1 MSAFSHS
8 PPPVDPSEFYGDHG
22 RDGNELLHS
31 PNAVHTQESP
41 SLSVLTRTV
50 AIIKTQA
57 LHQRLEIEPRILEAN
72 FEIVKERQMEFD
84 PESDPETFY
93 ELFGDDARFLG
104 DGPVWLYVLER
115 RRAVQ
120 VLLTLL
126 PSLNDAV
133 IGVKSDAQA
142 EMLIAS
148 LFASS
153 PPFPPSELPHV
164 ESETFAGEY
173 DCASLL
179 SVNSAILEALQLG
192 LSAPVTP
199 PEIQTPSP
207 SSSDARAPGFAKAR
221 LSLGSTRS
229 NSSSREPVFRAR
241 PLPKTHH
248 APDIA
253 PRLTKA
259 ALLRQGLSVDGTPRG
274 DPLKSRMSM
283 ASTGRIP
290 PPRKDK
296 ENDAAEKEWE
306 KERARKTFTGVPGHK
321 RSETISVASTAPP
334 VIAPRLTKAA
344 ALRLGLEQPAT
355 PPGKKRMSI
364 SGPPPK
370 AAATL
375 GSTNGSYKSVN
386 PVTPRK
392 SSANSPSEADG
403 EETETEGRGHK
414 NTFEGVPGHKR
425 RESFSV
431 LSTKPPTIV
440 PRTNK
445 SAALRKEGGPP
456 PSSFMFRTPGAPKT
470 PGSGTHSRSSSVMS
484 ACHDGGNPTPLWGR
498 PISTVPPR
506 TASRAASR
514 TSHVVAPPLQKTSSY
529 SSQTSSSGT
538 GTGPLS
544 TTSATSNDSES
555 SSVQNGTT
563 SPPRPIRR
571 PSSLQAPT
579 IAPRPNKSAL
589 LRQQKQAAEAAK
601 PKSLWANA
609 SKR

>member
-1 MSAFSHS
+1 MSAFSQS

-22 RDGNELLHS
+22 HGGNELLHS
-31 PNAVHTQESP
+31 PNAVHTQGS
-41 SLSVLTRTV
+41 SSSSVLTRTV

-57 LHQRLEIEPRILEAN
+57 LHQRLEIEPRILGAN

-84 PESDPETFY
+84 PESDPDTFY

-104 DGPVWLYVLER
+104 DGPVWLYILER
-115 RRAVQ
+115 QRAVQ

-126 PSLNDAV
+126 PSLNNAV
-133 IGVKSDAQA
+133 IGAKSDAQA

-164 ESETFAGEY
+164 ESETFTGEY
-173 DCASLL
+173 DCASLR

-199 PEIQTPSP
+199 PDTLTPSP
-207 SSSDARAPGFAKAR
+207 SSSDARAPGFANGR
-221 LSLGSTRS
+221 PSLGSNRS
-229 NSSSREPVFRAR
+229 DSSSKEPVFRAR
-241 PLPKTHH
+241 PLPKTHL

-259 ALLRQGLSVDGTPRG
+259 ALLRQGLSADGTPRR

-296 ENDAAEKEWE
+296 ENGAAEKEWE
-306 KERARKTFTGVPGHK
+306 RERERARKTFSGVPGHK
-321 RSETISVASTAPP
+321 RSETITVASTAPP

-344 ALRLGLEQPAT
+344 ALRLGLEQPAA

-370 AAATL
+370 AAGTF
-375 GSTNGSYKSVN
+375 GSTNGSHKSVN
-386 PVTPRK
+386 PMTPQK

-414 NTFEGVPGHKR
+414 NPFEGVPGHKR
-425 RESFSV
+425 RESISV
-431 LSTKPPTIV
+431 SSTKPPTIV

-470 PGSGTHSRSSSVMS
+470 PGSGTHSRSSSAMS
-484 ACHDGGNPTPLWGR
+484 AYHDDGNPTPLLGR
-498 PISTVPPR
+498 PSSAAPPR
-506 TASRAASR
+506 TASR
-514 TSHVVAPPLQKTSSY
+514 TSHVVFLPLQKTPSY

-555 SSVQNGTT
+555 RSVQNGTT
-563 SPPRPIRR
+563 SPRSVRR

-601 PKSLWANA
+601 PKSPWANA